1 MSRLSIGACVKMYGL
16 AGIRSKFGEEAEYR
30 QAGGRAMSIQ
40 VYGFWRSIAS
50 FRVRVALR
58 LKELP
63 FEEIPIDIL
72 SGEQFEPGYAAVNAE
87 RVVPTFIHDG
97 HSVFQSLA
105 IIEYLEDI
113 QPKPRLIPEDA
124 KERAYARS
132 LALMTI
138 ADAHPLVVPRVRNH
152 LAKTFGADAKAIEDW
167 GKHWTNEGLATY
179 ERLLAKRPPAPFALG
194 AQPGLADICIAGQ
207 VISAHFLKLE
217 LSAFPAV
224 ARLADRCFEMPAFAT
239 SHPFEQPGFKTAGA
253 QH

>member
-1 MSRLSIGACVKMYGL
+1 
-16 AGIRSKFGEEAEYR
+16 
-30 QAGGRAMSIQ
+30 MSIQ

-50 FRVRVALR
+50 FRVRVALK
-58 LKELP
+58 LKGLP

-72 SGEQFEPGYAAVNAE
+72 SGEQFKPGYEAVNAE

-105 IIEYLEDI
+105 IIEYLEEI
-113 QPKPRLIPEDA
+113 QPEPRLIPQDP

-152 LAKTFGADAKAIEDW
+152 LAKAFGADAKVVEDW
-167 GKHWTNEGLATY
+167 GKHWTIEGLATY
-179 ERLLAKRPPAPFALG
+179 ERLFARRAPAPFALG
-194 AQPGLADICIAGQ
+194 AEPGLADICIAGQ
-207 VISAHFLKLE
+207 VVTAQYLKLE
-217 LSAFPAV
+217 LNAFPVV

-239 SHPFEQPGFKTAGA
+239 SHPFEQPGFKAA
-253 QH
+253 AAH